1 MSQDQRYVRAT
12 EIFDA
17 RQWAPSVE
25 FAATGLEAF
34 RSFVERYGG
43 ELRFD
48 GGDPL
53 VTNANQTIELGDGE
67 WLVAKRIP
75 PTVSVAH
82 PMDWMFEHH
91 SDAQF
96 RVLYWSALADGNG

>member
-34 RSFVERYGG
+34 RSFVERYGA
-43 ELRFD
+43 ELRVD